1 MKSEV
6 DCAQSELAAI
16 VGPSRVVTEETACQS
31 VAIDGLQPKSVVYP
45 ESSEQVAGV
54 LKCAAEHELAVIP
67 FRNATKLAV
76 GNRPRRYDVALCLKD
91 LNNVWHYEP
100 ADLTVSVE
108 PGVKLGDLQRLLAR
122 DKLWLPLDPPGGAR
136 ASLGGIIATNAT
148 GPLRLF
154 YGAPR
159 DMVLGMKIA
168 TAQGKVIKTG
178 GRVVKNVAGYD
189 LSKLLIGSYGTLGVI
204 VEANLKLFPL
214 PAERATFVFRV
225 PTPDAARELRRQIL
239 HSPLTPIRMV
249 FMDAEFARPVLEPP
263 VDAAAGGESAMW
275 VEAAGSKRVIERY
288 ARTLEE
294 LGRAAG
300 APAASLEPAVAERGW
315 ERITD
320 FRAHVASGFPDAV
333 ILRAAFLISSIDDY
347 VNRARQEC
355 ERAKARLAVFGQ
367 PGSGV
372 VHLVLAEVGGGADQ
386 VALVESLRTA
396 ANGLGGALVVERCSP
411 EMKTR
416 IDVWGRPGSDFEIM
430 RKLKQAWDPKGI
442 LSPGR
447 FVGAL

>member
-1 MKSEV
+1 MITTLES
-6 DCAQSELAAI
+6 AQTELAAI

-45 ESSEQVAGV
+45 QSPEQVAAI
-54 LKCAAEHELAVIP
+54 LKCAAEHDLAVIP
-67 FRNATKLAV
+67 FRNATKLAL
-76 GNRPRRYDVALCLKD
+76 GNRLRRYDVALSLKD

-100 ADLTVSVE
+100 ADLTASVE
-108 PGVKLGDLQRLLAR
+108 PGVKLGDFQRLLAR

-168 TAQGKVIKTG
+168 TAEGKVIKTG

-189 LSKLLIGSYGTLGVI
+189 LSKLLIGSYGTLAVI

-214 PAERATFVFRV
+214 PAERTTIVFRV
-225 PTPDAARELRRQIL
+225 PRLDAARELRRRIL
-239 HSPLTPIRMV
+239 HSPLTPARMV
-249 FMDAEFARPVLEPP
+249 FVDGEFMRLVLP

-275 VEAAGSKRVIERY
+275 VEAAGSRRVIERY

-294 LGRAAG
+294 LGRATG
-300 APAASLEPAVAERGW
+300 APAASLQPDVAEGGW

-320 FRAHVASGFPDAV
+320 FRAHVAGLFPGAV
-333 ILRAAFLISSIDDY
+333 ILRVVFLISQIDDY

-355 ERAKARLAVFGQ
+355 ERAKARLAVLAQ

-372 VHLVLAEVGGGADQ
+372 VHLVLTEAPATADA
-386 VALVESLRTA
+386 VVLVETLRRA
-396 ANGLGGALVVERCSP
+396 ATGLGGALVIERCSP

-430 RKLKQAWDPKGI
+430 RKLKQVWDPKGI

-447 FVGAL
+447 FLGAL